1 MGRTGDAMGGAD
13 QHGATRRLLVA
24 VVAIAVVML
33 SGAGPVGGPV
43 RAQPG
48 AAGEGAAGE
57 DAASA
62 SHTPDPPRV
71 AVVAR
76 ADDPVDA
83 LAASAMAAQLG
94 GTVLLTP
101 QDHLGVDAQEGI
113 GDLRPDV
120 VVLAGGEAALSPQV
134 RQDLEDLAAQPEI
147 SFTVDRVAGP
157 NRLATARALSRYF
170 IDTVPYY
177 MALRERDE
185 LNRVASATGG
195 APDAVSVAA
204 GGSET
209 VLQVDVSAMPP
220 GWLDL
225 SGGASVESDDATS
238 FACSLRLDGDEVAGS
253 RRSAVTGN
261 PEEGTAGA
269 ASGFGSCETSA
280 TVQVGTDAG
289 LVELRVDT
297 SSALDALQRSL
308 TARFVPHDAE
318 GHRP

>member
-1 MGRTGDAMGGAD
+1 MRAGRWTKRAALAGAAVVILAGGA
-13 QHGATRRLLVA
+13 
-24 VVAIAVVML
+24 
-33 SGAGPVGGPV
+33 PVGGPV
-43 RAQPG
+43 RAQ
-48 AAGEGAAGE
+48 EGAGADE
-57 DAASA
+57 AAAA

-71 AVVAR
+71 AVLAR

-101 QDHLGVDAQEGI
+101 RDRLGTDAQEGI

-120 VVLAGGEAALSPQV
+120 VVLAGGEAALSPRV

-147 SFTVDRVAGP
+147 SFTVNRVAGA

-177 MALRERDE
+177 MSLRDRDE

-195 APDAVSVAA
+195 APDAVFVAA

-238 FACSLRLDGDEVAGS
+238 FSCTLVLDGDTVDGS
-253 RRSAVTGN
+253 RRNAFTAN
-261 PEEGTAGA
+261 PESGTGGA
-269 ASGFGSCETSA
+269 ASGFGGCETSA
-280 TVQVGTDAG
+280 TVQVGADAAT
-289 LVELRVDT
+289 VQLRVAT
-297 SSALDALQRSL
+297 SSALNVLQRSL